1 MGVHKYNFNNVTISK
16 KVSLRSHF
24 VIKKDGKC
32 FCENTDNN
40 KYCLRSQ
47 SYTKILRQMRQQ
59 PNRIKI
65 KEYGRRR
72 RCYNGFYFYLC
83 KPP

>member
-24 VIKKDGKC
+24 VIKKDGKG

-40 KYCLRSQ
+40 KYCLRSPAVHKDFEADKTAAKQ
-47 SYTKILRQMRQQ
+47 EK
-59 PNRIKI
+59 N
-65 KEYGRRR
+65 
-72 RCYNGFYFYLC
+72 
-83 KPP
+83 